1 MIMEKEIRN
10 INQKLNLLI
19 DYLQQEEKEKKELI
33 KDHKE
38 LGELTA
44 EMKEM
49 SHKVYEDLVNHVEV
63 LKSHRILMESHL
75 QEMNIYNRSVEYYLN
90 KIPTEIEC
98 IRHITLDPL
107 SYKRAVY
114 LFYIMLFSIVGVI
127 LGWSYI

>member
-19 DYLQQEEKEKKELI
+19 DYLQQEEKEKKELL